1 MSFSLNSSIYP
12 LSTILNNKLNLNYS
26 LRNEDVIA
34 KKKNL
39 KEVCSQFEG
48 IFLTYLFRQ
57 MENTLP
63 KSTLF
68 GEGLTQKFFKEEW
81 YQAMAQRIAKEGG
94 IGLTKIL
101 YEKLKG
107 SE

>member
-12 LSTILNNKLNLNYS
+12 LSTILNNKLNLINYS
-26 LRNEDVIA
+26 LRNEDAIA

-94 IGLTKIL
+94 IGLTKI
-101 YEKLKG
+101 E
-107 SE
+107 